1 MRTKDKTYHTDT
13 TPVSFHIETIII
25 IIININLPW
34 YSSSPAPPWRA
45 STCEAPLAR
54 LTCRAWTLSLL
65 SGIFPFCKFVKILF
79 FIILSVCLI
88 PLLPFCHDAKILLF
102 SIFTL
107 MAFLILTFGASII
120 SSRRPLPNVVRK
132 IWNIPQ
138 WSKSLW
144 INCIYLLNPQYWV
157 NIAYNSRVWVLDW
170 CQFSGFD
177 ILGCSHRE
185 EGYKNWSNWERL
197 SRGRSLSIPN
207 QTYIWGWWFKSW
219 SNS

>member
-1 MRTKDKTYHTDT
+1 MIFFITSTAMESQHLRGTFGQTDL
-13 TPVSFHIETIII
+13 PSLNTIIAFR
-25 IIININLPW
+25 
-34 YSSSPAPPWRA
+34 YV
-45 STCEAPLAR
+45 T
-54 LTCRAWTLSLL
+54 
-65 SGIFPFCKFVKILF
+65 PFCKFVKILF

-177 ILGCSHRE
+177 ILGCSHIGRRVIKTGQIGDVYHV
-185 EGYKNWSNWERL
+185 EGPCRFQIKDLFEDGDSNHD
-197 SRGRSLSIPN
+197 I
-207 QTYIWGWWFKSW
+207 YIYNGKVSVKFLLIFPSPCQAGEI
-219 SNS
+219 SYS